1 MTKPSQTETLRSHHE
16 DCLSQGCDWPQVN
29 LTPKAML
36 CPGAQEVAPE
46 PRLGGESI
54 VDGGVW
60 GGARAVGSMGEEGSR
75 EAGGREGDGAHWGGL
90 LDMNT

>member
-1 MTKPSQTETLRSHHE
+1 M
-16 DCLSQGCDWPQVN
+16 
-29 LTPKAML
+29 
-36 CPGAQEVAPE
+36 APE